1 MRVAQGLRETPGECQ
16 NPEKIRY
23 YDLTK
28 VVDRYAYLLRYAQES
43 SWRED
48 TAASRMAI
56 R

>member
-1 MRVAQGLRETPGECQ
+1 MRVAQGLRETPDECQ

-28 VVDRYAYLLRYAQES
+28 AVDRYADLLRYAQES
-43 SWRED
+43 SWAKI